1 MEDLKSVLMTRDG
14 LSLEDAQA
22 CINDARETLNECLMD
37 GNMDD
42 AMDICMSEFG
52 LEPDYLMDLIG

>member
-1 MEDLKSVLMTRDG
+1 MEDLKSVLMARDE
-14 LSLEDAQA
+14 LSSDDAQE
-22 CINDARETLNECLMD
+22 CINNAREVLNECLMD
-37 GNMDD
+37 DNMED